1 MAATESYAL
10 VQRPAKYSWEALT
23 LLLATDQE
31 TPDIIVHFPRPV
43 TIVSAYPSIAVAGGL
58 TTLDT
63 PTLDD
68 LLVKIELEVGA
79 DKRLTSRFD
88 TTNPGGGIGR
98 FVTLGSYRDTS
109 GGARV
114 MLVDLGQNGSRADIS
129 IAFRWK
135 RSVAGGP
142 YYRDIQIGL
151 VLHVNYQGE

>member
-1 MAATESYAL
+1 MANPESFAL

-23 LLLATDQE
+23 LLPAITQE
-31 TPDIIVHFPRPV
+31 TADIVVPFPRPV

-58 TTLDT
+58 STLDV

-68 LLVKIELEVGA
+68 ILVKIELEVGA

-98 FVTLGSYRDTS
+98 FVTLGSFRDTT

-114 MLVDLGQNGSRADIS
+114 MLVDLGASGARPDIS

-135 RSVAGGP
+135 RDVAGGP
-142 YYRDIQIGL
+142 YYRDVYLGL
-151 VLHVNYQGE
+151 VLHVNYQE